1 MCCICLGRLWVS
13 KLLEQMRRKG
23 GACWRSRT
31 GFGLPKRRYKFRIS
45 EKAIKS
51 ESNSDDKLKKQKEKV
66 KVDKLEKESFQ
77 VATTLT
83 ENRIPSPGL
92 RWDEQSQ
99 DLMC

>member
-13 KLLEQMRRKG
+13 KLFEQMRRKG

-51 ESNSDDKLKKQKEKV
+51 ESNSDDKLKNQKEKELHV
-66 KVDKLEKESFQ
+66 GDPGPTLDFQ
-77 VATTLT
+77 KGDTNL
-83 ENRIPSPGL
+83 G
-92 RWDEQSQ
+92 
-99 DLMC
+99 